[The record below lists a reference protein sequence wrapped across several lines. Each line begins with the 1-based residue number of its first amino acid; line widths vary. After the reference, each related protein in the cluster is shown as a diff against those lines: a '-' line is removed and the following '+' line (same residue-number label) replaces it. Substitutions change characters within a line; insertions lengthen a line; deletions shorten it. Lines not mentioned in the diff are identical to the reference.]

1 MKKSL
6 VLFLAVFAF
15 SAAIIS
21 SCKKDKKEDPKPTC
35 VVDNM
40 SFASDITPI
49 MNTNCSTSGCHDN
62 VTTAAGIRLDTFPNI
77 SENADLIIKSIK
89 HLAGAKPMPAPAG
102 TDKLSDCDISKFEAW
117 VAQGKKNN

>member
-6 VLFLAVFAF
+6 VLFFAVFAL
-15 SAAIIS
+15 SAVIIS
-21 SCKKDKKEDPKPTC
+21 SCKKDKKKDPAPEC

-62 VTTAAGIRLDTFPNI
+62 VTVAAGIRLDTFPGVRDNV
-77 SENADLIIKSIK
+77 DKIIPSIK
-89 HLAGAKPMPAPAG
+89 HANGAKPMPFPAG
-102 TDKLSDCDISKFEAW
+102 TDKLSDCDIKKFEAW
-117 VAQGKKNN
+117 VSQGKKNN